1 MGVFLLSG
9 GIILPGKQRLF
20 VRSEFCNETLQEC
33 LSFKPFT
40 TLIRQH
46 PLSLAEIGGIANN
59 IVTNF
64 LKSDGYN
71 HVKILEDVGMVP
83 VSKATTPPV
92 EIQTACCGE
101 DSSIQIS
108 SREGGVGILS
118 AKNIKSSENS
128 QGQEL
133 GSAAAC
139 KPVSDRE
146 CCDPSQSLIRYVESR
161 LSDMKILFDY
171 RPPDFSLST
180 PSTPREISGSDLLT
194 EKLDLQGN
202 CLGVCSALYEKLKDD
217 ETISNL
223 GFKLGIA
230 VVPFMKKHSEF
241 IFNFS
246 THEKNKMKVNHTY
259 LIFHNPIIK
268 SFLILDPTT
277 SNYMVRKSLFFGTL
291 KDLESDIR
299 RMLENSS
306 RCYKYN
312 GGIFNSGNS
321 DDSLKINCYLYDK
334 EGSLDIVTKC
344 LIDAWYGENVGSI
357 EESH

>member
-133 GSAAAC
+133 VSAAAC
-139 KPVSDRE
+139 KSVSDRE

-334 EGSLDIVTKC
+334 EGSLDILDFRVSGFS
-344 LIDAWYGENVGSI
+344 LRV
-357 EESH
+357 

>member
-1 MGVFLLSG
+1 
-9 GIILPGKQRLF
+9 
-20 VRSEFCNETLQEC
+20 
-33 LSFKPFT
+33 
-40 TLIRQH
+40 
-46 PLSLAEIGGIANN
+46 
-59 IVTNF
+59 
-64 LKSDGYN
+64 
-71 HVKILEDVGMVP
+71 MVP
-83 VSKATTPPV
+83 ISKAITPSV
-92 EIQTACCGE
+92 EIQAAFCGE
-101 DSSIQIS
+101 DSSSQIS

-277 SNYMVRKSLFFGTL
+277 SNYMVRKSLFFGTVKEL
-291 KDLESDIR
+291 QSDVR
-299 RMLENSS
+299 GMLEKNSS
-306 RCYKYN
+306 HCYKFN

-357 EESH
+357 E